1 MLPGAC
7 FAISIPRVST
17 TRSMDRKHERFTRRR
32 RAGDCRRHAYVTS
45 ADAQWGGMPGNVL
58 LAYSVGGQ

>member
-17 TRSMDRKHERFTRRR
+17 TRSMDRKHE
-32 RAGDCRRHAYVTS
+32 AVHSTS
-45 ADAQWGGMPGNVL
+45 PGR
-58 LAYSVGGQ
+58 